1 MLLFVEL
8 PFLEQDFMG
17 EPIKHY
23 LWFTTIILL
32 TLALKKP
39 VAALLAR
46 ISSKF
51 ASTFNYTNHRA
62 TISELLFKPMERLLQ
77 TVLYFVAANQLSG
90 LLNNINI
97 DKHLYIGT
105 KIQVDISLGTVI
117 DHLFLL
123 LFIVFLSKV
132 ITRFIDFVY
141 YLRMGKAEAEKNQS
155 QQQLL
160 PLIKEISK
168 LSVWTLSAFAILG
181 FVFHVNVPA
190 LITGLGIGGVAIAL
204 AGKETVENFFA
215 AFTLLSDKP
224 FLTGDIIKLGDIE
237 GVVERIGFRSTRLRN
252 NDGSAY
258 IIPNQ
263 NLVSQNL
270 INLSTRSTR
279 GMKIVAN
286 IRYGISHEVLTQLID
301 ELKETLKK
309 MPPIEAPILAMVE
322 TFDKETMQLVI
333 TYYLPHP
340 IPEGNTL
347 LAIKHEV
354 NLKVFEVISKYA
366 KLGNPPIT
374 NIQNS

>member
-1 MLLFVEL
+1 MLLSPVVVAL
-8 PFLEQDFMG
+8 
-17 EPIKHY
+17 IWK
-23 LWFTTIILL
+23 WILQ
-32 TLALKKP
+32 
-39 VAALLAR
+39 R
-46 ISSKF
+46 
-51 ASTFNYTNHRA
+51 
-62 TISELLFKPMERLLQ
+62 EG
-77 TVLYFVAANQLSG
+77 VLN
-90 LLNNINI
+90 
-97 DKHLYIGT
+97 
-105 KIQVDISLGTVI
+105 
-117 DHLFLL
+117 
-123 LFIVFLSKV
+123 
-132 ITRFIDFVY
+132 
-141 YLRMGKAEAEKNQS
+141 
-155 QQQLL
+155 
-160 PLIKEISK
+160 
-168 LSVWTLSAFAILG
+168 
-181 FVFHVNVPA
+181 A

-252 NDGSAY
+252 TDGSAY
-258 IIPNQ
+258 IVPNQ

-286 IRYGISHEVLTQLID
+286 IRYGISHEALTQLID

-309 MPPIEAPILAMVE
+309 MPPVEAPILAMVE
-322 TFDKETMQLVI
+322 SFDKETMQLVI

-374 NIQNS
+374 NIQNG

>member
-1 MLLFVEL
+1 
-8 PFLEQDFMG
+8 MG

-252 NDGSAY
+252 TDGSAY
-258 IIPNQ
+258 IVPNQ

-286 IRYGISHEVLTQLID
+286 IRYGISHEALTQLID

-309 MPPIEAPILAMVE
+309 MPPVEAPILAMVE
-322 TFDKETMQLVI
+322 SFDKETMQLVI

-374 NIQNS
+374 NIQNG